1 MRGDYNS
8 GQPKGR
14 FMSKVWRSFWVLGLM
29 GVLLSGCASLQTGFE
44 KPQVN
49 LTALRP
55 LPSNGFEQRF
65 EVQLR
70 VVNPNSRAL
79 PIKGMSYSLFINDIE
94 LATGV
99 SGDIP
104 TIGAYQEV
112 ELTLPVSTQIISVL
126 RLVSDVVSSGRDS
139 VDYNLEARIETGMTL
154 MPRFTVSES
163 GSMNLSD
170 LRPPGRS
177 IAL

>member
-1 MRGDYNS
+1 MN
-8 GQPKGR
+8 
-14 FMSKVWRSFWVLGLM
+14 KVWRSVWVLG
-29 GVLLSGCASLQTGFE
+29 VLGLLLTGCAGLQPGFE

-55 LPSNGFEQRF
+55 LPSSGFEQRF

-79 PIKGMSYSLFINDIE
+79 PVQGMSYTLFINDIE

-99 SGDIP
+99 SSDIP
-104 TIGAYQEV
+104 AIGAYQEV
-112 ELTLPVSTQIISVL
+112 QLTLPVSTQIISVL

-139 VDYNLEARIETGMTL
+139 VDYNLEARIDTGMTL
-154 MPRFTVSES
+154 MPHVTVSEA
-163 GSMNLSD
+163 GSMSLSD